1 MEFQK
6 LRLTFSRAYPSLYST
21 IYPLS
26 QVSAPSIFTREGV
39 DNAYP
44 IPPPSSTS
52 FQDFARSFRGNET
65 RWNLSRR
72 RRRRLIQS
80 MLIHSWNNTFETY
93 RVYQISY
100 KIVPRWIKEYLEIRV
115 VECNIFRILIVVD
128 SFRANV
134 LSFPFAQLLGSP
146 SFIEGENRQSRKY
159 DRRDLSKRKERIHD
173 KSFQRPIPNN
183 GRLVEYHGSDVI
195 AGNGDEN
202 CKVVHSIIELER
214 FWLGRN
220 PAVFFSLS
228 LSPFFPSFVY
238 QTVVPISKTY
248 LYGTVRF
255 RVCFTNVRD
264 TNEVSGDEI
273 GMGTRGKTLQ
283 NFSAKFGGRKN
294 APPFLPLATFPRT
307 KARYLCLNVPVR
319 YRKCGHAGHEKK
331 WV

>member
-44 IPPPSSTS
+44 IPSPSSTS

-65 RWNLSRR
+65 RWNLSKR

-93 RVYQISY
+93 RVYQISH

-134 LSFPFAQLLGSP
+134 LSFPFARLLGSR

-220 PAVFFSLS
+220 PAVFFLSLS
-228 LSPFFPSFVY
+228 LLFSRRSFTRPSCRSRKRIYTEPFDFVYVSQTFAIRMKYPAMKWGWEPVVKLCRIFPRNSEEERMLLLPFFPW
-238 QTVVPISKTY
+238 P
-248 LYGTVRF
+248 RF
-255 RVCFTNVRD
+255 HEQR
-264 TNEVSGDEI
+264 GDI
-273 GMGTRGKTLQ
+273 
-283 NFSAKFGGRKN
+283 
-294 APPFLPLATFPRT
+294 
-307 KARYLCLNVPVR
+307 CV
-319 YRKCGHAGHEKK
+319 
-331 WV
+331 